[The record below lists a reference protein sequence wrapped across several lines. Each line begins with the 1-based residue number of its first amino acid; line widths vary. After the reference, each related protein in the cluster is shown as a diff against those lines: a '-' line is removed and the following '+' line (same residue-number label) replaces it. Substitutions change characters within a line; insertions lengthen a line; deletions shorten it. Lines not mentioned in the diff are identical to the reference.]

1 MVTVTVTVLP
11 PPEDVQGD
19 IRSACGLAKLLID
32 ERFDQFNDLIRQAE
46 EYIESKEAPPPPQH
60 SVNKDEVKVVLT
72 SDLEGFWEMIEIQVK
87 DVASKF
93 EHLTKLKANNY
104 VPLPIEIKTTANTV
118 AQSQADANAAKA
130 KLLAFKQRVT
140 ANSKPKSNGN
150 LNFLRYFL

>member
-1 MVTVTVTVLP
+1 MTVSLP

-46 EYIESKEAPPPPQH
+46 EYKTEQ
-60 SVNKDEVKVVLT
+60 SVNKDDAKVVLT

-87 DVASKF
+87 DVENKF

-104 VPLPIEIKTTANTV
+104 VPLPVEIKTANTA

-130 KLLAFKQRVT
+130 KLLAFKQRVA
-140 ANSKPKSNGN
+140 ANAKPKQNGYLLFRELFYYQSN
-150 LNFLRYFL
+150 LLYEIVL

>member
-1 MVTVTVTVLP
+1 MVTVTVLP

-46 EYIESKEAPPPPQH
+46 EYIESKEAPPPLQQ
-60 SVNKDEVKVVLT
+60 SVNKDEIKVVLT

-87 DVASKF
+87 DVESKF

-104 VPLPIEIKTTANTV
+104 VPLPIEIKTANTA

-130 KLLAFKQRVT
+130 KLLAFKQRVA
-140 ANSKPKSNGN
+140 ANAKPKSNGN
-150 LNFLRYFL
+150 LLFVIFL